1 MTQLT
6 KEQTSS
12 RAKTLLTSLLLS
24 APGPLVTG
32 IAVITSQSTTQLADF
47 LRRSMELVAILIS
60 WWVFR
65 QLNRNAV
72 VDAAYQARMERTA
85 GLSVAGAMA
94 FSGAVLLIIALSRLS
109 AYELGGNV
117 TLGLTI
123 AFLGL
128 ITNGFFWRRYA
139 RFSREQYSAVIASQ
153 QQLYRAK
160 TFVDICVVAALAAVA
175 IAPAALATRY
185 IDVLGSIIVAVY
197 LLWSGMRNAQIHL
210 IRVKGLYPNARK

>member
-109 AYELGGNV
+109 AYEPGGNV

-123 AFLGL
+123 AVLGL

-139 RFSREQYSAVIASQ
+139 RFSREQYSAVISSQ